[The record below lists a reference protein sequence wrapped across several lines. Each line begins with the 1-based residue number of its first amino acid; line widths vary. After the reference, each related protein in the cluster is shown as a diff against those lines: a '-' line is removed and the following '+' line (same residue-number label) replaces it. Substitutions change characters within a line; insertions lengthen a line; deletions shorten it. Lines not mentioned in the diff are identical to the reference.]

1 MSLVSIGVKQAEEIA
16 IEFLQQNYSSIRVV
30 KSFLKNDGRIWVI
43 EIMVSS
49 FDKTKNITVIVNA
62 RTGLIQGY
70 Q

>member
-1 MSLVSIGVKQAEEIA
+1 MSLVSIGVKQAEEIV